1 MFLLLYFSSSIF
13 LCHVL
18 FITHTHILGLHYL
31 RGPELYTIL
40 PRTTLST
47 LLRMSRN
54 VLFSRTICQ
63 YAIHRHCLAILLLV
77 NMYFALTPH
86 RIREDLLRGLQ
97 RSAVNILC
105 RWFLL
110 VHLLHTFVMTGLR
123 GPHIFWLSHRIIG
136 PMSIIAFIAQS
147 HRSFRTLR

>member
-1 MFLLLYFSSSIF
+1 MEVT
-13 LCHVL
+13 H
-18 FITHTHILGLHYL
+18 THTHILGLLYL

-77 NMYFALTPH
+77 NVYFALTPH

-110 VHLLHTFVMTGLR
+110 VHLLHTFLMTGLR
-123 GPHIFWLSHRIIG
+123 GPHIFLVVPSHNRPYVNYCIHCTEPQII
-136 PMSIIAFIAQS
+136 
-147 HRSFRTLR
+147 

>member
-1 MFLLLYFSSSIF
+1 MATCLRTDSLT
-13 LCHVL
+13 HTHTH
-18 FITHTHILGLHYL
+18 THTHILGLLYL

-63 YAIHRHCLAILLLV
+63 YAIHRHCCAILLLV
-77 NMYFALTPH
+77 NVYFALTPH

-110 VHLLHTFVMTGLR
+110 VHLLHTFLMTGLR
-123 GPHIFWLSHRIIG
+123 GPHIFLVVPSHNRPYVNYCIHCTEPQII
-136 PMSIIAFIAQS
+136 
-147 HRSFRTLR
+147 